1 MLDEILPEDLEGVVD
16 APSDDEGDEDYDQQ
30 EDNFKMQQEQDRREQ
45 EELISNVQNGWANAG
60 KRNNGRRRGD
70 VGYMME
76 GSNNRHR
83 KRLRLDDDEND
94 EDEDLNGLDEED
106 MLARRAERD
115 AIRRGSDLDD
125 DDDYGYSDE
134 EGEEGK
140 YFKAFQSEESEHR
153 VYGKAL

>member
-1 MLDEILPEDLEGVVD
+1 MLDEIRPEDLEGVVD

-60 KRNNGRRRGD
+60 KRNKGRRRGD

-115 AIRRGSDLDD
+115 AIRRGSDVDD

-140 YFKAFQSEESEHR
+140 YFKRRERASR
-153 VYGKAL
+153 NGKHCS